1 MSYAWAALVD
11 AGTKVINLRALKK
24 VAFQGNRLCTHW
36 PPPLVASPSRSMNAS
51 ATPTPRDSYQFVCPL
66 TFGLMRQPGQPA
78 GTPAVTPHG
87 TTYETTRQS
96 SRELGRCKTK
106 RALPCNPAHESYP
119 STLALRPGTQ
129 PRAARHDRGVGR
141 RPFDRSRVIKTRA
154 RCSSAECCERLSY
167 RAPHRI

>member
-66 TFGLMRQPGQPA
+66 TFGLMRQSQASQRVPQLSRRMGPPTRLRGSPVASWADAKPKGRYPA
-78 GTPAVTPHG
+78 TLHTSP
-87 TTYETTRQS
+87 TRPLLRS
-96 SRELGRCKTK
+96 DL
-106 RALPCNPAHESYP
+106 APN
-119 STLALRPGTQ
+119 LALRGMIEEWV
-129 PRAARHDRGVGR
+129 AARSTDLV
-141 RPFDRSRVIKTRA
+141 
-154 RCSSAECCERLSY
+154 
-167 RAPHRI
+167 